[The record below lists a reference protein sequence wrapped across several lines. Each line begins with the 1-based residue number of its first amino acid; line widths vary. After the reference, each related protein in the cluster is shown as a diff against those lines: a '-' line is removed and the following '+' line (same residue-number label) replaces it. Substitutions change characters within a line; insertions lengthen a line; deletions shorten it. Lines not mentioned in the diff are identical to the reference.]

1 MFTSILRHFNK
12 LLMALSIVDSLL
24 IFVEVAETSIMGTLN
39 DNADAMDPPTWY
51 RLAYPYL
58 LYPMKGM
65 IRTAT
70 IYMVVA
76 ISAERFKAIC
86 YPLR

>member
-1 MFTSILRHFNK
+1 
-12 LLMALSIVDSLL
+12 
-24 IFVEVAETSIMGTLN
+24 
-39 DNADAMDPPTWY
+39 
-51 RLAYPYL
+51 LAYPYFL
-58 LYPMKGM
+58 HPAKGM